1 VDVTSR
7 SQRFT
12 HPVRRA
18 TPTVAVG
25 AHFPMAFGDRR
36 QRRACAI
43 VCPTVAR
50 SDRWLVGP
58 SRLGGSCNR
67 SISTER
73 SRSSTSL
80 TPVRASAT
88 SVSPRTMRRMWLT
101 PSFTTGGHGVH
112 SRPLR
117 HARAPRA
124 SAFTTS
130 RPLQGGSNPPSIDV
144 KRAWQAHAGRIR
156 GRLQCR
162 QRCMNQAITRVNR
175 CGGDPTDSTHR

>member
-112 SRPLR
+112 
-117 HARAPRA
+117 PRA
-124 SAFTTS
+124 SSQACPCTESQCFHDVEAAARWIESSFNRRKESLASSRRSNS
-130 RPLQGGSNPPSIDV
+130 RPSAVSPTLHESSNHTSQPMWGGP
-144 KRAWQAHAGRIR
+144 H
-156 GRLQCR
+156 
-162 QRCMNQAITRVNR
+162 
-175 CGGDPTDSTHR
+175 